1 MNVNDARIAKLTVA
15 QTGGD
20 VQEVAPNAPATGVGG
35 PAPNFDLV
43 LEMEAGSSV
52 GGNYTLTCTCFDHTA
67 GARNPAMEPPS
78 PPVPPGSFL
87 NGPGQFAVPP
97 WTPNITTN
105 ENTFDQTAT
114 IAVPAGVSGHVFS
127 YTIALVSANGQQV
140 DAIESPL
147 FVLV

>member
-20 VQEVAPNAPATGVGG
+20 VQEVAPNAPATGVGS
-35 PAPNFDLV
+35 PAPDFDLV

-67 GARNPAMEPPS
+67 GARNPAMDPP
-78 PPVPPGSFL
+78 PPL
-87 NGPGQFAVPP
+87 NGPGQFAVSP
-97 WTPNITTN
+97 WTPNTTTN
-105 ENTFDQTAT
+105 ENTFDETST
-114 IAVPAGVSGHVFS
+114 IPVPGGVSGHVFS

-147 FVLV
+147 FILV

>member
-15 QTGGD
+15 QHNGD

-67 GARNPAMEPPS
+67 GARNATMD
-78 PPVPPGSFL
+78 PGAPL
-87 NGPGQFAVPP
+87 NGPGTFAVPP

-105 ENTFDQTAT
+105 ENTFDQTAVIT
-114 IAVPAGVSGHVFS
+114 VPAGVSGHSFS

-140 DAIESPL
+140 DAIQSPL

>member
-20 VQEVAPNAPATGVGG
+20 VQEVAPNAPATGVGA

-52 GGNYTLTCTCFDHTA
+52 GGNYTLTCRCFDHTA
-67 GARNPAMEPPS
+67 GAPNPAMD
-78 PPVPPGSFL
+78 PPGPL
-87 NGPGQFAVPP
+87 NGPGTFAVPP
-97 WTPNITTN
+97 WTPNVTTN
-105 ENTFDQTAT
+105 ENTFDETRT
-114 IAVPAGVSGHVFS
+114 INVPPGVSGHVFS

-140 DAIESPL
+140 DAIASPL